1 MDYISQLP
9 SDLRQAL
16 LQQDN
21 ENVADKIKAFI
32 AKEKTKAELEE
43 SRENELTKAQKAKD
57 IKDVIMS
64 KDQAFE
70 KAYELLCQITKMDG
84 TDVMAGIA
92 LISAKRD
99 KDYAWMAQQ
108 FGDFI
113 DLFGELKKILEE

>member
-1 MDYISQLP
+1 MDYISQLS

-16 LQQDN
+16 LQQGN
-21 ENVADKIKAFI
+21 EDATDKINTFV
-32 AKEKTKAELEE
+32 AKEKLKAELEE
-43 SRENELTKAQKAKD
+43 SRKNEPTKALKAKD

-70 KAYELLCQITKMDG
+70 IAYKFLNQITKMDG
-84 TDVMAGIA
+84 TDVMAGIV
-92 LISAKRD
+92 LVSAKRD

-108 FGDFI
+108 LGDFI

>member
-1 MDYISQLP
+1 MGETPNDI
-9 SDLRQAL
+9 REKIRL
-16 LQQDN
+16 LGIEAPIN
-21 ENVADKIKAFI
+21 ED
-32 AKEKTKAELEE
+32 EPTKT
-43 SRENELTKAQKAKD
+43 QKAKD
-57 IKDVIMS
+57 VKEAITS

-108 FGDFI
+108 LGDFI
-113 DLFGELKKILEE
+113 NLFSELKKTLEE

>member
-1 MDYISQLP
+1 MDFISQLS
-9 SDLRQAL
+9 SDLRKAL

-21 ENVADKIKAFI
+21 ETVADKINAFI

-43 SRENELTKAQKAKD
+43 SRENEPTKAQKAKD
-57 IKDVIMS
+57 VKEAITS

-92 LISAKRD
+92 LVSAKRD

-108 FGDFI
+108 LGGFI

>member
-1 MDYISQLP
+1 M
-9 SDLRQAL
+9 
-16 LQQDN
+16 QQDN
-21 ENVADKIKAFI
+21 ETVADKINAFI

-43 SRENELTKAQKAKD
+43 SRENEPTKAQKAKD
-57 IKDVIMS
+57 VKEAITS

-92 LISAKRD
+92 LVSAKRD

-108 FGDFI
+108 LGGFI